1 MAATLEGVIR
11 QDRNRRREAADRR
24 KSELPPE
31 QLKALNLCATFL
43 SALEPKDA
51 LVVVT
56 RLQRSLVEHI
66 QIQARSG
73 W

>member
-1 MAATLEGVIR
+1 VTVPATTDTR
-11 QDRNRRREAADRR
+11 KRREKAERAAI
-24 KSELPPE
+24 PPE

-66 QIQARSG
+66 AIAAKGG